1 MISIQTNYDLHY
13 FNNFKLKDVL
23 SIARASSSDH
33 LKFIT
38 RRRFYVETEIKISC
52 IE

>member
-23 SIARASSSDH
+23 SICVTWNLLLRVELRWVVVSSGVIVVM
-33 LKFIT
+33 F
-38 RRRFYVETEIKISC
+38 ET
-52 IE
+52 